1 MYFYGVDFSGEIDTL
16 KNMLSDIAKM
26 VDQSLRRDAA
36 GKEPETMPD
45 HSSWSLLQVIE
56 GTEGSFSIE
65 GFDEWHNEFIRRVIK
80 DMMRA

>member
-26 VDQSLRRDAA
+26 VDQSLRRDAT
-36 GKEPETMPD
+36 GREPETMPD

-56 GTEGSFSIE
+56 GTEGSFSTE
-65 GFDEWHNEFIRRVIK
+65 GLDEWHNEFIRRVIK